1 MMKKKKNIAD
11 SEELL
16 IYKEMARGAS
26 DIRQEK
32 IDEIKKK
39 IESGEYKVDAEA
51 IANKMLELAKDINC
65 VPCRK
70 NPTQNK

>member
-1 MMKKKKNIAD
+1 MKKKKNMAD

-16 IYKEMARGAS
+16 IYKEMARGSS

-39 IESGEYKVDAEA
+39 IESGEYEVDAEA
-51 IANKMLELAKDINC
+51 VVKKMLELAKETNC

-70 NPTQNK
+70 NLTQDK